1 MAVLLATTLLSW
13 ARHQKL
19 TDTRDK
25 ESVWNMVSAYVG
37 IMGRQVDGVGV
48 GTIVDN
54 DLRRDSPTSV
64 LLMGH

>member
-1 MAVLLATTLLSW
+1 MWELW
-13 ARHQKL
+13 
-19 TDTRDK
+19 
-25 ESVWNMVSAYVG
+25 E
-37 IMGRQVDGVGV
+37 GRWIGVGV